1 MKHIAIDI
9 HFVRDHVRNNK
20 IRVQHVYTKDQLADC
35 LTKPL
40 SRQRHQDLRFKIG
53 VSDGT
58 PILRGRVKDTDS
70 KHLN

>member
-9 HFVRDHVRNNK
+9 HFVRDHVRNKK
-20 IRVQHVYTKDQLADC
+20 IRVQHVSTKDQLADY

-58 PILRGRVKDTDS
+58 PILRGRAKDTRPRF
-70 KHLN
+70 LN